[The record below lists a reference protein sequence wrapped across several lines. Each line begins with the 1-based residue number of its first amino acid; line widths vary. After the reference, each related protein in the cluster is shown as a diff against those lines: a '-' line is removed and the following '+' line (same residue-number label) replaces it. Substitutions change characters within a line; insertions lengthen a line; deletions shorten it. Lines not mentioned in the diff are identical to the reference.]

1 VVGAGPAGISAALTA
16 LEHGLRPLVLEQEQ
30 HLGGTV
36 LHYPRRK
43 LVLVQSVDLPLDIHL
58 KSAEYTKESLLELL
72 ERLITQAR
80 LSVRFGQRVTDV
92 RQEGGLF
99 VVAAG
104 DSSIRAR
111 FVVLALGR
119 RGTPRKLN
127 VPGENLPKVMYK
139 LIDAE
144 SYRNQRI
151 LVVGGGD
158 SAVEAAIG
166 LAHQSGN
173 EITLSYRKEKLVRI
187 KQKNE
192 QRFGRLVAGGRVKLV
207 FSSDVTEILPGTVR
221 LRTAGGSVEVRNDYV
236 FVFAGGDPPLGL
248 LNKIGLQF
256 GGTAASRKPTTPGA
270 LDPKTATRGDEAGL
284 A

>member
-1 VVGAGPAGISAALTA
+1 VAVVGAGPAGVSAALTA
-16 LEHGLRPLVLEQEQ
+16 LEQGLRPVVLEQER

-43 LVLVQSVDLPLDIHL
+43 LVLVQKVDLPFDTHL
-58 KSAEYTKESLLELL
+58 PGAEYTKETLLELL
-72 ERLITQAR
+72 ERLITGAR
-80 LSVRFGQRVTDV
+80 LPIRFGARVTDV
-92 RQEGGLF
+92 RREGTLF
-99 VVAAG
+99 RLTAG
-104 DSSIRAR
+104 ETTIDAR

-127 VPGENLPKVMYK
+127 VPGEDLPKVMYK

-144 SYRNQRI
+144 SYNDQRI

-166 LAHQSGN
+166 LARQSGN
-173 EITLSYRKEKLVRI
+173 EVTLSYRKDRLVRI

-192 QRFGRLVAGGRVKLV
+192 ERFNRLVGAGKVKLA
-207 FSSDVTEILPGTVR
+207 FSSEVTEILPTAVR
-221 LRTAGGSVEVRNDYV
+221 LRTPGGSVEIRNDYV
-236 FVFAGGDPPLGL
+236 FIFAGGDPPIGL
-248 LNKIGLQF
+248 LKQIGIRF
-256 GGTAASRKPTTPGA
+256 GGGPATAEPNRLGPDAGPRGA
-270 LDPKTATRGDEAGL
+270 EGGL